1 MEILIVT
8 GLILFGLIL
17 MIVELIFIPGT
28 TFVGLIG
35 FSIYGYGIY
44 QSFEFFG
51 STVGWIVLSITA
63 VITVAFTYYS
73 LKTEAWKRFAL
84 NTTNKGKVNENLLDQ
99 IEVGQEGTT
108 VSSLKPAGKAEF
120 DNRQIEVRSEG
131 NYIEENQPVRVI
143 KIDNN
148 RIFVVAL
155 KA

>member
-8 GLILFGLIL
+8 GLILFGLLL

-44 QSFEFFG
+44 ESFEFFG
-51 STVGWIVLSITA
+51 STVGWTVL
-63 VITVAFTYYS
+63 VITSVITIAFTVYS
-73 LKTEAWKRFAL
+73 LKTNAWQRFAL
-84 NTTNKGKVNENLLDQ
+84 NTTNKGRVNENLADQ
-99 IEVGQEGTT
+99 IEVGQEGMT
-108 VSSLKPAGKAEF
+108 VSSLKPIGKAEF
-120 DNRQIEVRSEG
+120 GSRQIEVRSEG

-148 RIFVVAL
+148 RIFVAAL
-155 KA
+155 NA